1 MRITMNAKVDAYVVQ
16 ARQWREVIE
25 QLRTIA
31 LDCGLTEEFKWGK
44 PCYSFEGTNIVVIQ
58 GFKAYCALLFMKGY
72 LLSDPENV
80 LIKTGENTKVGRQIR
95 FATAEDVVALEPVL
109 KAYIREAIQAEQSG
123 LKVEVDK
130 TLPAP
135 PELLDTFDEIP
146 ALKKAFDAL
155 TPGRRRAYIIYFS
168 APKQSQTRQLRIE
181 KSIERIL
188 NGKGLND

>member
-1 MRITMNAKVDAYVVQ
+1 MNTKVDAYVVQ
-16 ARQWREVIE
+16 VSQWREVIE
-25 QLRTIA
+25 QLRTIV

-44 PCYSFEGTNIVVIQ
+44 PCYSFEGANIVVIQ

-95 FATAEDVVALEPVL
+95 FATAEDVLALEPVL
-109 KAYIREAIQAEQSG
+109 KAYIREAVQAEQSG

-130 TLPAP
+130 TLPVPA
-135 PELLDTFDEIP
+135 ELQDKFDEIP
-146 ALKKAFDAL
+146 DLNKAFDAL
-155 TPGRRRAYIIYFS
+155 TPGRQRAYIIYFTAS
-168 APKQSQTRQLRIE
+168 KQSQTRQLRIE
-181 KSIERIL
+181 KCIPRIL

>member
-1 MRITMNAKVDAYVVQ
+1 MTMNTKVDAYVVQ

-25 QLRTIA
+25 ELRTIA

-95 FATAEDVVALEPVL
+95 FATAADVVALEPVL

-130 TLPAP
+130 SLPAP
-135 PELLDTFDEIP
+135 AELQATFDEIP
-146 ALKKAFDAL
+146 ALKTAFDAL
-155 TPGRRRAYIIYFS
+155 TPGRQRAYIIYFTAS
-168 APKQSQTRQLRIE
+168 KQSQTRQLRIE
-181 KSIERIL
+181 KNIERIL

>member
-1 MRITMNAKVDAYVVQ
+1 MNTKVDAYVVQ

-95 FATAEDVVALEPVL
+95 FATAADVVALEPVL
-109 KAYIREAIQAEQSG
+109 KAYIREAIQAELSG

-130 TLPAP
+130 SLPAP
-135 PELLDTFDEIP
+135 AELQDKFDEIP

-155 TPGRRRAYIIYFS
+155 TPGRQRAYIIYFCAS
-168 APKQSQTRQLRIE
+168 KQTQTRQLRIE
-181 KSIERIL
+181 KCVQRIL

>member
-1 MRITMNAKVDAYVVQ
+1 MNSKVDAYVVQ
-16 ARQWREVIE
+16 VRQWREVIE
-25 QLRTIA
+25 ELRTIV

-95 FATAEDVVALEPVL
+95 FATAADVVALEPVL
-109 KAYIREAIQAEQSG
+109 RAYIREAIQAEQSG

-130 TLPAP
+130 SLPAP

-146 ALKKAFDAL
+146 ALKNAFDAL
-155 TPGRRRAYIIYFS
+155 TPGRQRAYIIYFTAS
-168 APKQSQTRQLRIE
+168 KQSQTRRLRIE
-181 KSIERIL
+181 KCIERIL

>member
-1 MRITMNAKVDAYVVQ
+1 MIMNTKVDAYVVQ
-16 ARQWREVIE
+16 ARQWRDVIE

-95 FATAEDVVALEPVL
+95 FETAQDVLALEPVL
-109 KAYIREAIQAEQSG
+109 RAYIREAVQAEQSG
-123 LKVEVDK
+123 LKVEIDK
-130 TLPAP
+130 SLPAP
-135 PELLDTFDEIP
+135 TELQDTFDEIP

-155 TPGRRRAYIIYFS
+155 TPGRQRAYIIYFS
-168 APKQSQTRQLRIE
+168 ASKQSQTRQLRIE

>member
-1 MRITMNAKVDAYVVQ
+1 MTMNVKVDAYVVQ
-16 ARQWREVIE
+16 ARQWQEVIE
-25 QLRTIA
+25 QLRAIA

-58 GFKAYCALLFMKGY
+58 GFKAYCAILFMKGY

-95 FATAEDVVALEPVL
+95 FATAEDVLALEPVL

-123 LKVEVDK
+123 LKVELNK

-135 PELLDTFDEIP
+135 PELQSAFDEIP

-155 TPGRRRAYIIYFS
+155 TPGRQRAYIIYFS
-168 APKQSQTRQLRIE
+168 SSKQSQTRQLRIE
-181 KSIERIL
+181 KNIERIL

>member
-1 MRITMNAKVDAYVVQ
+1 MTMNTKVDAYVVQ

-25 QLRTIA
+25 QLRTVA

-95 FATAEDVVALEPVL
+95 FATAEDVIALEPVL

-135 PELLDTFDEIP
+135 PELLNTFEEIP
-146 ALKKAFDAL
+146 ALKTAFDAL
-155 TPGRRRAYIIYFS
+155 TPGRQRAYMIYFS
-168 APKQSQTRQLRIE
+168 ASKQSQTRQLRIE
-181 KSIERIL
+181 KNIERIL

>member
-1 MRITMNAKVDAYVVQ
+1 MRVTMNAKVDAYVVQ
-16 ARQWREVIE
+16 ARQWREIIE

-31 LDCGLTEEFKWGK
+31 MDCGLTEEFKWGK

-95 FATAEDVVALEPVL
+95 FATAEDVAALEPVL
-109 KAYIREAIQAEQSG
+109 KAYIREAVAAEQSG
-123 LKVEVDK
+123 LKVEIDK
-130 TLPAP
+130 SLPAP
-135 PELLDTFDEIP
+135 AELRDTFDEIP
-146 ALKKAFDAL
+146 ALKEAFDAL
-155 TPGRRRAYIIYFS
+155 TPGRQRAYIIYFS

-181 KSIERIL
+181 KNIERIL

>member
-155 TPGRRRAYIIYFS
+155 TPGRQRAYIIYFS

-188 NGKGLND
+188 NGKGLKD

>member
-1 MRITMNAKVDAYVVQ
+1 MRITMNTKVDAYVVH
-16 ARQWREVIE
+16 AGQWREVIE
-25 QLRTIA
+25 PLRTIA
-31 LDCGLTEEFKWGK
+31 QECGLTEEFKWGK

-95 FATAEDVVALEPVL
+95 FATAEDVAALEPVI
-109 KAYIREAIQAEQSG
+109 KAYIREAVEAEKSG
-123 LKVEVDK
+123 LKVELDK

-135 PELLDTFDEIP
+135 AEFQDKLDEFP
-146 ALKKAFDAL
+146 ALQKAFAAL
-155 TPGRRRAYIIYFS
+155 TPGRQRAYIIYFS
-168 APKQSQTRQLRIE
+168 APKQSQTRELRIE
-181 KSIERIL
+181 KCIQRIL

>member
-1 MRITMNAKVDAYVVQ
+1 MYVTMNTKVDAYVVQ

-95 FATAEDVVALEPVL
+95 FETAEDVIALEPVL

-130 TLPAP
+130 SLPAP
-135 PELLDTFDEIP
+135 AELLNTFDEIP

-155 TPGRRRAYIIYFS
+155 TPGRQRAYIIYFTAS
-168 APKQSQTRQLRIE
+168 KQSQTRQLRIE
-181 KSIERIL
+181 KNIERIL

>member
-1 MRITMNAKVDAYVVQ
+1 MNSKVDAYVAQ
-16 ARQWREVIE
+16 AGQWREIIE
-25 QLRTIA
+25 ELRTIA
-31 LDCGLTEEFKWGK
+31 TDCGLTEEFKWGK

-95 FATAEDVVALEPVL
+95 FATAEDVVALEPVI
-109 KAYIREAIQAEQSG
+109 KAYIREAVQAEQSG
-123 LKVEVDK
+123 VKVTIDK
-130 TLPAP
+130 SLPVP
-135 PELLDTFDEIP
+135 PELQNVFGEIP

-155 TPGRRRAYIIYFS
+155 TPGRQRAYIIYFTAS
-168 APKQSQTRQLRIE
+168 KQSQTRQLRIE
-181 KSIERIL
+181 KNIERIL

>member
-1 MRITMNAKVDAYVVQ
+1 MTMNAKVDAYVVQ
-16 ARQWREVIE
+16 ARQWQEVIE
-25 QLRTIA
+25 QLRAIA

-58 GFKAYCALLFMKGY
+58 GFKAYCAILFMKGY

-95 FATAEDVVALEPVL
+95 FATAEDVLALEPVL

-123 LKVEVDK
+123 LKVELNK

-135 PELLDTFDEIP
+135 PELQSAFDEIP

-155 TPGRRRAYIIYFS
+155 TPGRQRAYIIYFS
-168 APKQSQTRQLRIE
+168 ASKQSQTRQLRIE
-181 KSIERIL
+181 KNIERIL

>member
-1 MRITMNAKVDAYVVQ
+1 MNAKVDAYVVQ
-16 ARQWREVIE
+16 AGQWREIIE
-25 QLRTIA
+25 PLRTIA
-31 LDCGLTEEFKWGK
+31 QDCGLTEEFKWGK
-44 PCYSFEGTNIVVIQ
+44 PCYAFEGINIVVIQ

-95 FATAEDVVALEPVL
+95 FATAEDVAALEPVI
-109 KAYIREAIQAEQSG
+109 KAYIHEAVEAEKSG
-123 LKVEVDK
+123 LKVELDR

-135 PELLDTFDEIP
+135 VELQDKFDEMP

-155 TPGRRRAYIIYFS
+155 TPGRQRAYIIYIS
-168 APKQSQTRQLRIE
+168 ASKQTQTRQLRIE
-181 KSIERIL
+181 KNIQRIL

>member
-1 MRITMNAKVDAYVVQ
+1 MIMNTKVDAYVVQ

-95 FATAEDVVALEPVL
+95 FETAQDVLALEPVL
-109 KAYIREAIQAEQSG
+109 RVYIREAVQAEQSG
-123 LKVEVDK
+123 LKVEIDK
-130 TLPAP
+130 SLPAP
-135 PELLDTFDEIP
+135 AELQDTFDEIP

-155 TPGRRRAYIIYFS
+155 TPGRQRAYIIYFS
-168 APKQSQTRQLRIE
+168 ASKQSQTRQLRIE

>member
-1 MRITMNAKVDAYVVQ
+1 MYITMNTKVDAYVVQ

-95 FATAEDVVALEPVL
+95 FETAEDVIALEPVL
-109 KAYIREAIQAEQSG
+109 KAYIREAVQAEQSG

-130 TLPAP
+130 SLPAP
-135 PELLDTFDEIP
+135 AELLNTFDEIP

-155 TPGRRRAYIIYFS
+155 TPGRQRAYIIYFAAS
-168 APKQSQTRQLRIE
+168 KQSQTRQLRIE
-181 KSIERIL
+181 KNIERIL

>member
-155 TPGRRRAYIIYFS
+155 TPGRQRAYIIYFS

>member
-1 MRITMNAKVDAYVVQ
+1 MTMNTKVDAYVVQ

-25 QLRTIA
+25 ELRTIA

-44 PCYSFEGTNIVVIQ
+44 PCYSFEGTNIIVIQ
-58 GFKAYCALLFMKGY
+58 GFKAYCAVLFMKGY

-95 FATAEDVVALEPVL
+95 FATAADVVALEPVL

-130 TLPAP
+130 SLPVPA
-135 PELLDTFDEIP
+135 ELQATFDEIP
-146 ALKKAFDAL
+146 ALKTAFDAL
-155 TPGRRRAYIIYFS
+155 TPGRQRAYIIYFTAS
-168 APKQSQTRQLRIE
+168 KQSQTRQLRIE

>member
-1 MRITMNAKVDAYVVQ
+1 MNTKVDAYVVH
-16 ARQWREVIE
+16 ASQWREVIE

-44 PCYSFEGTNIVVIQ
+44 PCYSFEGANIVVIQ

-130 TLPAP
+130 TLPVP
-135 PELLDTFDEIP
+135 PELRDKFDEIP
-146 ALKKAFDAL
+146 VLKKAFDAL
-155 TPGRRRAYIIYFS
+155 TPGRQRAYIIYFS
-168 APKQSQTRQLRIE
+168 ASKQSQTRQLRIE
-181 KSIERIL
+181 KSIQRIL

>member
-1 MRITMNAKVDAYVVQ
+1 MNTKVDAYVVQ

-58 GFKAYCALLFMKGY
+58 GFKAYCAILFMKGY

-95 FATAEDVVALEPVL
+95 FATPEDVVAMEPVL

-130 TLPAP
+130 SLPVPA
-135 PELLDTFDEIP
+135 ELQATFDEIP
-146 ALKKAFDAL
+146 ALKTAFDAL
-155 TPGRRRAYIIYFS
+155 TPGRQRAYIIYFTAS
-168 APKQSQTRQLRIE
+168 KQSQTRQLRIE
-181 KSIERIL
+181 KNIGRIL

>member
-1 MRITMNAKVDAYVVQ
+1 MNTKVDAYVVQ
-16 ARQWREVIE
+16 ASQWREVIE
-25 QLRTIA
+25 ELRGIV

-44 PCYSFEGTNIVVIQ
+44 PCYSYEGTNIVVIQ

-95 FATAEDVVALEPVL
+95 FATAGDVTALEPVL
-109 KAYIREAIQAEQSG
+109 RAYIREAVQAEQSG

-130 TLPAP
+130 SLPAP
-135 PELLDTFDEIP
+135 PELQDTFDEIP

-155 TPGRRRAYIIYFS
+155 TPGRQRAYIIYFTAS
-168 APKQSQTRQLRIE
+168 KQPQTRQLRIE
-181 KSIERIL
+181 KNIERIL